1 MKAYTGEQKKK
12 IINRY
17 LNGESVSSLSKS
29 SYIARST
36 IYLWIDEYNKTS
48 NLCKE
53 MNLLDIHRLK
63 QKCDRQEKMLDIIRI
78 SSCSPNSTQTEKYEA
93 ITALSDRYNVNTLC
107 KALGMA
113 KGSYYNHILR
123 NKNGN
128 TQAAQRNAELKD
140 VIEKIYNDSHQI
152 FGVGK

>member
-1 MKAYTGEQKKK
+1 MKAYTDEQNKK

-17 LNGESVSSLSKS
+17 LNGESVNSLSKTS
-29 SYIARST
+29 SIARST

-63 QKCDRQEKMLDIIRI
+63 LKCDQQEKMLDIIRI
-78 SSCSPNSTQTEKYEA
+78 SGCSPNSTQAEKYEA

-107 KALGMA
+107 KAFAIISLLH
-113 KGSYYNHILR
+113 K
-123 NKNGN
+123 
-128 TQAAQRNAELKD
+128 
-140 VIEKIYNDSHQI
+140 
-152 FGVGK
+152 